1 MNRMPA
7 VLPNWTTVA
16 FTGHRKLA
24 DPARIAAAMREA
36 LADLE
41 SRGRPLVAIT
51 TAASGADTLLLEVL
65 AARSTPFYLVLPFP
79 EVRFREDFLPEEW
92 ARAHRHFDRALS
104 IDVVRD
110 VDTDNEAYLEAGVR
124 GVDEADVLLAVW
136 NGQPAAGQ
144 GGAGDVVT
152 YARELDKPLV
162 HIDAATGAISTE
174 RLDRLPPSDPDAP
187 RGMDPAVAPRELVHR
202 QYEAFDSV
210 AERHAPTTRRL
221 IVRVVWL
228 HLIATA
234 VGVTGSALNW
244 PGAAGQSFTLFKL
257 GALGLALYLSSR
269 QRTAHHEWRG
279 ARLAAECC
287 RSYLALWPLRRRGA
301 RLHSLALEDEADLI
315 RSLQIAWLSDRGEE
329 RPLAEA
335 RDAYIEGR
343 IQDQLRY
350 FRSKYKSDGDR
361 AARLKRL
368 SLVATGAAF
377 ACSLA
382 VLGMSWREPSGPA
395 LTITKWASNLL
406 GLIPPAILTFV
417 IGLDLS
423 RRAERFGETTAKLE
437 RAEKQLRL
445 ASTWPSVWREVA
457 AVESFLLREVVEWY
471 SQMRPRK
478 RG

>member
-1 MNRMPA
+1 MPA
-7 VLPNWTTVA
+7 VLPSWTTVA

-24 DPARIAAAMREA
+24 DPARIATAIREA
-36 LADLE
+36 LGEIEAK
-41 SRGRPLVAIT
+41 GRPVVAIT
-51 TAASGADTLLLEVL
+51 SAASGADTLLLEAL
-65 AARSTPFYLVLPFP
+65 AEQDTPFFLILPFP
-79 EVRFREDFLPEEW
+79 EERFREDFSPEDW
-92 ARAHRHFDRALS
+92 ARASRHFDRALS
-104 IDVVRD
+104 VEIVRD

-124 GVDEADVLLAVW
+124 GIDGADVLLAVW

-144 GGAGDVVT
+144 GGAGDIVN
-152 YARELDKPLV
+152 YARELGKPFV
-162 HIDAATGAISTE
+162 HIDVATGAITTE
-174 RLDRLPPSDPDAP
+174 RLDRLPAADPDAP
-187 RGMDPAVAPRELVHR
+187 RRMDPALAPRELVTR
-202 QYEAFDSV
+202 QYAAFDSV
-210 AERHAPTTRRL
+210 AERHAPTSRRL

-257 GALGLALYLSSR
+257 GALGLAFYLSSR
-269 QRTAHHEWRG
+269 QRASHHEWRD

-287 RSYLALWPLRRRGA
+287 RSFLALWPLRRRGA
-301 RLHSLALEDEADLI
+301 KLNLLALDEEADLV
-315 RSLQIAWLSDRGEE
+315 RSLQIAWLGDRGAE

-335 RDAYIEGR
+335 REAYVEGR

-361 AARLKRL
+361 ASRLKLL

-382 VLGMSWREPSGPA
+382 VLGMSWRELSGPA

-406 GLIPPAILTFV
+406 GLIPPAVLTFV

-437 RAEKQLRL
+437 QAEKQVRL
-445 ASTWPSVWREVA
+445 ASTWPSLWREVA
-457 AVESFLLREVVEWY
+457 AIESFLLREVVEWY